1 MNQPVAWRNHLPGL
15 VLIVAVLGVLWLGSP
30 WPEPVA
36 DGFDAQ
42 GRPIHWRWAPA
53 NLGVAVTIWLV
64 WFGLDLSW
72 GIVERARRIFNPLSL
87 VDEAFIGWML
97 VRLAGAAVAGGAT
110 SSLRVAAWVLAALA
124 LCAAVALEVRRVRAP
139 APEAREAP
147 PRGAEETAEL
157 SSELATMRTTGQRWS
172 YWSVQ
177 RPPHPALFGT
187 LGAAFLVASVA
198 MPDQNPFAR
207 LLLLAGGGV
216 VLLVCTGGLRTVVT
230 PERLLL
236 RASRFGPRLLRL
248 DTKDIVRV
256 AVPRFDPVRDFWG
269 WGIRRGMSGPLAGV
283 WAFNLAGSGVL
294 VETKSGRRYLIGA
307 DDPERLA
314 AALDAARART

>member
-15 VLIVAVLGVLWLGSP
+15 VLIVAVAGVLWLGSP

-42 GRPIHWRWAPA
+42 GRPIHWQWAPA
-53 NLGVAVTIWLV
+53 SLGPAITIWLV
-64 WFGLDLSW
+64 WFAMDGCW
-72 GIVERARRIFNPLSL
+72 GMVERTRRIFNPLSL

-110 SSLRVAAWVLAALA
+110 TSLRVAAWVLAALA
-124 LCAAVALEVRRVRAP
+124 LSAAVALEVRRVRAP
-139 APEAREAP
+139 AREAP
-147 PRGAEETAEL
+147 PRVEEGTAEL
-157 SSELATMRTTGQRWS
+157 SGELATMRMSGQRWS

-187 LGAAFLVASVA
+187 LGAAFLVGSVA
-198 MPDQNPFAR
+198 MPDLGLFAR
-207 LLLLAGGGV
+207 LLLLTGGGV
-216 VLLVCTGGLRTVVT
+216 VLLVCAGGLRTVVT

-269 WGIRRGMSGPLAGV
+269 WGIRRGVTGPLAGV

-294 VETKSGRRYLIGA
+294 VETKSGKRYLIGA

-314 AALDAARART
+314 AALDAARVMT

>member
-1 MNQPVAWRNHLPGL
+1 MQ
-15 VLIVAVLGVLWLGSP
+15 
-30 WPEPVA
+30 
-36 DGFDAQ
+36 
-42 GRPIHWRWAPA
+42 
-53 NLGVAVTIWLV
+53 T
-64 WFGLDLSW
+64 
-72 GIVERARRIFNPLSL
+72 VERTRRIFNPLSL
-87 VDEAFIGWML
+87 LDEAFIGWML

-110 SSLRVAAWVLAALA
+110 SSLRVAAWLLAALA
-124 LCAAVALEVRRVRAP
+124 LSAAVALELRRVRAP
-139 APEAREAP
+139 AQEAQEAP
-147 PRGAEETAEL
+147 RVAEGTSEL
-157 SSELATMRTTGQRWS
+157 SSELATMRASGQRWS

-187 LGAAFLVASVA
+187 LGAAFLVGSVA
-198 MPDQNPFAR
+198 MPDQGPFAR

-216 VLLVCTGGLRTVVT
+216 VLLVCAGGLRTVVT

-269 WGIRRGMSGPLAGV
+269 WGIRRGVSGPLAGA
-283 WAFNLAGSGVL
+283 WSFNLAGSGVL
-294 VETKSGRRYLIGA
+294 VETKSGKRYLIGA

-314 AALDAARART
+314 AALDAARSTT